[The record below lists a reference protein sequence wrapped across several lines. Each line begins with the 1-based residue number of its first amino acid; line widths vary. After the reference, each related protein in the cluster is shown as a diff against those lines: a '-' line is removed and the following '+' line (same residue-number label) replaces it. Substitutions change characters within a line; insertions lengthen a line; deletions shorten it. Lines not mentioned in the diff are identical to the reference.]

1 MKIEYAPRAAA
12 DLLRIGT
19 QSRKAFG
26 DVVAAALEKHVRAT
40 VARIATMP
48 ESAQRLPQRPGV
60 RVAPLGRYPFKIFY
74 TVLGGTITIL
84 HIRHASRRPWV

>member
-12 DLLRIGT
+12 DLINIGT
-19 QSRKAFG
+19 QSRRAFG
-26 DVVAAALEKHVRAT
+26 EVVAAMLEKHIRAT

-48 ESAQRLPQRPGV
+48 ESAQRLPQRPRV
-60 RVAPLGRYPFKIFY
+60 RVVPLGRYPFKIFY
-74 TVLGGTITIL
+74 TVVGDAITIL